1 MFYDKINNTMLR
13 KMILT
18 VALAAA
24 MTLAS
29 AAYEW
34 ENIKPEA
41 KLGGRMISAGYLRG
55 KVVLLDRRD
64 YGSMTQAAAIKQLQS
79 IWATYKTKPFVLVG
93 SHHGS
98 SSKEQV
104 EETLKKLGVTY
115 PVYNDVRLVKPD
127 ATEQELE
134 VMKAAWEKPEPSITI
149 VDSTLRRKLYVG
161 KDDRASQGVVGS
173 ALMAVSTPPGAK
185 QYQFLLDYEIEK
197 LPGRAFL
204 RLKEFRERF
213 PKEAAKYAADWER
226 MSEDN
231 EIKKLAKLVELSRLV
246 KDRDRTT
253 KTSQKITP
261 EVLEKAIE
269 KYSELKQ
276 SKNPNIAQEAKNA
289 LADIKWSEATLPK
302 K

>member
-1 MFYDKINNTMLR
+1 M
-13 KMILT
+13 
-18 VALAAA
+18 VACVA
-24 MTLAS
+24 MVSGVS

-64 YGSMTQAAAIKQLQS
+64 YGSMSQAAAIKQLQS

-134 VMKAAWEKPEPSITI
+134 VMKAAWEKTEPSITI
-149 VDSTLRRKLYVG
+149 IDSTLRRKLYVG

-276 SKNPNIAQEAKNA
+276 SQNPNIAQEAKNA

>member
-1 MFYDKINNTMLR
+1 MLR

>member
-1 MFYDKINNTMLR
+1 
-13 KMILT
+13 MILT
-18 VALAAA
+18 AALIAATSVAC
-24 MTLAS
+24 

-64 YGSMTQAAAIKQLQS
+64 YGSMSNAAAIRQLQS
-79 IWATYKTKPFVLVG
+79 IWATYKTKPFVIVG

-98 SSKEQV
+98 SSKEKV
-104 EETLKKLGVTY
+104 EELLKKLGVTY
-115 PVYNDVRLVKPD
+115 PVYTDVRLVKPD
-127 ATEQELE
+127 ATEEELSI
-134 VMKAAWEKPEPSITI
+134 MQAAWEKPEPTITI
-149 VDSTLRRKLYVG
+149 IDSTLKRKLYVG
-161 KDDRASQGVVGS
+161 KDDRAAQGVVGS
-173 ALMAVSTPPGAK
+173 ALMATSTPPGAK
-185 QYQFLLDYEIEK
+185 QYAYLLDYELEM

-213 PKEAAKYAADWER
+213 PKESARYASDWER

-253 KTSQKITP
+253 KTSQKITAD
-261 EVLEKAIE
+261 VLEKAIE

-302 K
+302 

>member
-1 MFYDKINNTMLR
+1 MCR
-13 KMILT
+13 KTILT
-18 VALAAA
+18 VALVAA
-24 MTLAS
+24 TTVVS

-41 KLGGRMISAGYLRG
+41 KLGGRMMSAGYLRG

-64 YGSMTQAAAIKQLQS
+64 YGSMSQAAAIKQLQS
-79 IWATYKTKPFVLVG
+79 IWATYKTKPFVVLG

-98 SSKEQV
+98 SSKEKV

-115 PVYNDVRLVKPD
+115 PVYNDVRLIKPD
-127 ATEQELE
+127 ANEQELAI
-134 VMKAAWEKPEPSITI
+134 MQAAWEKTEPTITI
-149 VDSTLRRKLYVG
+149 VDATCKRKLYVG

-173 ALMAVSTPPGAK
+173 ALMATSTPPGAK
-185 QYQFLLDYEIEK
+185 QYQFLLDYEIEM

-213 PKEAAKYAADWER
+213 PREAAKYAADWER

-253 KTSQKITP
+253 KTAQRITP
-261 EVLEKAIE
+261 EMLEKAIE
-269 KYSELKQ
+269 KYAELKQ

-289 LADIKWSEATLPK
+289 LADIKWSEATLTK